1 MLDTWTVDKFYGKYP
16 LLSCRKTHQALSSVS
31 LVLEQNKL
39 KHIIVQKKEK
49 KKDKKLEH
57 GAPNATNSSACS
69 LGLVFCSKSSTSA

>member
-31 LVLEQNKL
+31 LVLEQKQTQTHHSS
-39 KHIIVQKKEK
+39 KAK

-57 GAPNATNSSACS
+57 GAPKATNSSACS
-69 LGLVFCSKSSTSA
+69 LGLVFCSKSRTLA